1 VSIGAYTIYCIVHV
15 QCGRE
20 GKNVY
25 RSPHD
30 LVTIKYI
37 LFKIKQT
44 GEALTGII
52 VHTIRI
58 FFINI
63 FLCRPVNGILFG
75 WFDTIRLRYY
85 CYPQIKEKQFKGLDS
100 MSLGQI
106 PFFLYTFTYIE
117 LIILKINLNVSI
129 RWLVTHMTHIKITI
143 ITKSPWIF
151 CTASYRKV

>member
-1 VSIGAYTIYCIVHV
+1 M
-15 QCGRE
+15 
-20 GKNVY
+20 Y

-44 GEALTGII
+44 GESLTGIF

-63 FLCRPVNGILFG
+63 FWCRAVNGILFG
-75 WFDTIRLRYY
+75 WFDTIQQRYY
-85 CYPQIKEKQFKGLDS
+85 CYPQIKEKQFKGFDS

-106 PFFLYTFTYIE
+106 PFFLYTNVYTE
-117 LIILKINLNVSI
+117 LIILKINLNVLI
-129 RWLVTHMTHIKITI
+129 RWLVTHTTQIKNYNNNVVIPQRTFFKASYI
-143 ITKSPWIF
+143 IT
-151 CTASYRKV
+151 